1 MTIGFFLLLLLVAVS
16 AKGLGCAGDK
26 GNGCI
31 GDFIRIAAFEG
42 VGAFCTAFNAVSLR
56 FGSPPCWWFDSLF
69 MQVATPLLVTED
81 IDKAFQACFQASGS
95 ALRIDSE
102 RKDGLAFDAAHKG
115 IVGHGVGPAREG
127 AFQNNAVYLVVQV
140 QNGAMVSRL
149 TIQGRVSENSKPF
162 FQRFFVIVAIGEKN
176 AGFHFS

>member
-1 MTIGFFLLLLLVAVS
+1 
-16 AKGLGCAGDK
+16 
-26 GNGCI
+26 
-31 GDFIRIAAFEG
+31 
-42 VGAFCTAFNAVSLR
+42 
-56 FGSPPCWWFDSLF
+56 

-127 AFQNNAVYLVVQV
+127 AYQNNAVYLVVQV
-140 QNGAMVSRL
+140 QNGADGLAVDNPR
-149 TIQGRVSENSKPF
+149 QGVGKLKAF